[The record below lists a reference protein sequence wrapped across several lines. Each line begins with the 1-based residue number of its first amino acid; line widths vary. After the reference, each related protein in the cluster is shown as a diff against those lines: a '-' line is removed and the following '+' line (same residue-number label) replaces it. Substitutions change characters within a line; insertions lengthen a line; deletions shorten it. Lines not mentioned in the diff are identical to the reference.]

1 MNIATYLEAII
12 SWAKEKPDIEGVAL
26 VGSHARGMATEDS
39 DVDLMILSTERTR
52 YLENQEWLSLFG
64 EVERS
69 TDETWGSVETVRAT
83 YKAGVEIEY
92 NFAAPSWAG
101 IPVESGTR
109 QVVNDG
115 MKILFD
121 PKGKFDALQ
130 KALFAGSAV
139 PN

>member
-1 MNIATYLEAII
+1 M
-12 SWAKEKPDIEGVAL
+12 
-26 VGSHARGMATEDS
+26 
-39 DVDLMILSTERTR
+39 
-52 YLENQEWLSLFG
+52 SLFG
-64 EVERS
+64 EIERLRN
-69 TDETWGSVETVRAT
+69 ETWGAVKTIRAT
-83 YKAGVEIEY
+83 YKTGPEIEY